1 MAMLKIQGANPKILE
16 IISCNNHIVEETKSN
31 WLTMHGM
38 VDRALPKAIVELNS
52 LAATFSTT

>member
-1 MAMLKIQGANPKILE
+1 MAMLKKGANPTISD
-16 IISCNNHIVEETKSN
+16 IISCNSHIVEETKSN